1 MKLVRSLRSLV
12 CVGWV
17 GAMPL
22 LSIGSIGLA
31 TSLATT
37 TAFTMA
43 TPALAQQEQ
52 MTRILT
58 VRGEGKAT
66 VATTLTRVQLGVE
79 VQGKTAAEVQQ
90 EAAKRSAAVVE
101 FLRSRSVD
109 KLQTTGIY
117 LNPQYDYTN
126 NRQQI
131 IGYIATN
138 TVSFQVVTERAG
150 DILDQAVQAGAT
162 RIENVSFI
170 AEDAAIET
178 ARQQAIQQA
187 IRNAQAQAQT
197 ALRSLGLE
205 QQEIVSIQI
214 DGANAPPILVQAR
227 MAAAPMEADVAAST
241 PVVGGEQEV
250 QTAVT
255 LQIRY

>member
-1 MKLVRSLRSLV
+1 MKLVRSLRSLLF
-12 CVGWV
+12 VGWV
-17 GAMPL
+17 GTMPL
-22 LSIGSIGLA
+22 LSVGSL
-31 TSLATT
+31 SLV
-37 TAFTMA
+37 TALTIA
-43 TPALAQQEQ
+43 TPAMAQQEQ
-52 MTRILT
+52 TQMTRTLT
-58 VRGEGKAT
+58 VRGEGKAN

-117 LNPQYDYTN
+117 LNPQYDYSN

-138 TVSFQVVTERAG
+138 TVSFQVVTEQAG
-150 DILDQAVQAGAT
+150 DILDQAVQTGAT
-162 RIENVSFI
+162 RIESVSFI

-187 IRNAQAQAQT
+187 IQNAQAQAQT
-197 ALRSLGLE
+197 TLRSLGLE
-205 QQEIVSIQI
+205 QKEIVGIQV
-214 DGANAPPILVQAR
+214 DGASAPPIIVQPQ
-227 MAAAPMEADVAAST
+227 MAGAMRADMAAST

-250 QTAVT
+250 QASVT